1 MSEPFVNGDGSDGR
15 LNFGNPVMAD
25 YGTRE
30 AQFRAAFDHGW
41 DLHTHSCG
49 DQAMRQTVDLY
60 MKLLDEVRAQGRPMP
75 RWSVIHAYMAIEP
88 KTKVIDDM
96 ARYGIVAAA
105 NPVFNWQQGLGF
117 ASALGEERM
126 GRCQPFRSYVRA
138 GVVLASGSDYPVT
151 SHDPWH
157 GIYAL
162 LTRRDQTTGKVFGAD
177 ETLDVRE
184 ALRSYTINGAYL
196 TYEENFKGSLEVG
209 KVGDLVVLDLAD
221 LDDLQR
227 DPELCFQMRDRVLLS
242 MVGGVV
248 RYQNSGLRF

>member
-1 MSEPFVNGDGSDGR
+1 
-15 LNFGNPVMAD
+15 MAD